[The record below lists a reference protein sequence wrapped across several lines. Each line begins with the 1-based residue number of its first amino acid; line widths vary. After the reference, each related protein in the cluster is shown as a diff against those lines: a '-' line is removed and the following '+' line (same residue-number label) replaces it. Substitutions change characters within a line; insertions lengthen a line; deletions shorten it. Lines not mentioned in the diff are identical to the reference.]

1 MLKRFVILFTLL
13 CIASVIS
20 FSQSV
25 KMFTTTQSLKDSIER
40 KYLDS
45 GAYNYN
51 YFSDK
56 WNLYIDSAI
65 AITPDDA
72 FLWEEK
78 AMPYFKARKYEVG
91 MQYVDVAV
99 QLNPKKWLEY
109 RGFIKCVFSKTYK
122 DAIVDLEGA
131 EKLNGNF
138 TTKEHPYSFY
148 IGLSYLALDQFDS
161 AAFFF
166 NKTIDVENT
175 DGGAELVHFMDW
187 FYLGIVNYEQK
198 NYQTAID
205 YFDKA
210 LTRYSNFSEAEY
222 YKSICMNKLHM
233 KMEDLLRVYN
243 NACID
248 FQHGYSFTEDNCI
261 YEKYPYQLSPY
272 MLRSH
277 NFFGRMP

>member
-1 MLKRFVILFTLL
+1 
-13 CIASVIS
+13 
-20 FSQSV
+20 
-25 KMFTTTQSLKDSIER
+25 MFTTTQALKDSIEK

-45 GAYNYN
+45 GAHKYS
-51 YFSDK
+51 YFSDR

-65 AITPDDA
+65 AITPDDD

-91 MQYVDVAV
+91 MQYLDIAV
-99 QLNPKKWLEY
+99 QLNPKKNLDY

-138 TTKEHPYSFY
+138 TMKEHPYSFY

-166 NKTIDVENT
+166 NKTIDVENK

-187 FYLGIVNYEQK
+187 FYLGIVNYETK
-198 NYQTAID
+198 NYQTAIN

-210 LTRYSNFSEAEY
+210 LARYSNFSEAEY
-222 YKSICMNKLHM
+222 YKAICMNKLHLEQ
-233 KMEDLLRVYN
+233 KTIAALYDKAFN
-243 NACID
+243 D
-248 FQHGYSFTEDNCI
+248 FEKGYSFTEDNCT
-261 YEKYPYQLSPY
+261 YEKYPYQLSDY
-272 MLRSH
+272 VIRYHFKGM
-277 NFFGRMP
+277 